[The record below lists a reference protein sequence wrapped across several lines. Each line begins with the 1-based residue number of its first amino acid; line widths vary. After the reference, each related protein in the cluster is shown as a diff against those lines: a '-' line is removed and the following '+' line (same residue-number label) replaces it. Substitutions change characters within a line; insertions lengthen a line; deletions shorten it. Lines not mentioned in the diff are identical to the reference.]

1 MILNGNLNY
10 IKISSFENGVK
21 KKGWVNIE
29 YVFFYFKFM
38 KIIYCLNKRK

>member
-21 KKGWVNIE
+21 KKRVGKYRIRI
-29 YVFFYFKFM
+29 FLF
-38 KIIYCLNKRK
+38 